1 MNRRSRILALKH
13 FDMCSGT
20 LLPDVMHDL
29 LEGAVQHI
37 LQLLV
42 SYCID
47 EKNYFNLSL
56 LNAKIEGIELGYME
70 NTRPAPVDNSWHL
83 RQNGTQLFSFNE
95 CVIVLY
101 DTCSFTDMDTC
112 KVTSSDDWLLC
123 S

>member
-1 MNRRSRILALKH
+1 
-13 FDMCSGT
+13 MCSGT

-56 LNAKIEGIELGYME
+56 MNELG
-70 NTRPAPVDNSWHL
+70 NTGPAPVDNSWHL